1 MPVFL
6 VAAYD
11 ENGVPNAM
19 NAAWGGIFTDDMVGI
34 CLAEGHKTTKNI
46 LATKAFTVSMATADY
61 VTACDYL
68 GLVSGNKE
76 PDKLAKSGFHVAKSE
91 FVSAP
96 VIEELPMTL
105 ECELVS
111 YDEESNHLVGRIV
124 NISVSEEI
132 LDENGQIDP
141 ARLKP
146 ITYDPIHHQYLAIG
160 EKVGQA
166 FSDGKALK

>member
-1 MPVFL
+1 M
-6 VAAYD
+6 
-11 ENGVPNAM
+11 
-19 NAAWGGIFTDDMVGI
+19 
-34 CLAEGHKTTKNI
+34 
-46 LATKAFTVSMATADY
+46 
-61 VTACDYL
+61 
-68 GLVSGNKE
+68 
-76 PDKLAKSGFHVAKSE
+76 AKSE